1 MIKKYLTD
9 EEIQIVYNKFEK
21 SIINNLNID
30 NVDKIITFLEKKEVY
45 YIKDMLVDYLD
56 LFVFPYGEFIKKF
69 NNLCNKYGENT
80 IYKIGDNMSMLE
92 EMYNI

>member
-1 MIKKYLTD
+1 
-9 EEIQIVYNKFEK
+9 
-21 SIINNLNID
+21 
-30 NVDKIITFLEKKEVY
+30 
-45 YIKDMLVDYLD
+45 MLVDYLD